1 MGQDIKKA
9 CDRADWD
16 AHAKRGSAKKEQKDD
31 FEIMTPF
38 QKVFEKESKETLFK
52 QNLRPF
58 KKIKMSMKNS

>member
-38 QKVFEKESKETLFK
+38 
-52 QNLRPF
+52 
-58 KKIKMSMKNS
+58 